1 MASKTFAVAE
11 KDRYLLKFLRVSL
24 SLDSCYYSS
33 PVYIR
38 VHAIVGMLAAFL
50 STYKLISTYN
60 SLLLPSVMGF
70 MLCSCSVVSLQL
82 ILFYRSA
89 LTHQEEESAVLH
101 AWVHTLNLWGSLLV
115 LYSYIAL

>member
-24 SLDSCYYSS
+24 SLDSYYYSS
-33 PVYIR
+33 PVYNR
-38 VHAIVGMLAAFL
+38 VHAMVGMLAAFL

-60 SLLLPSVMGF
+60 SLLLPSVLGF

-89 LTHQEEESAVLH
+89 LTHSPRRGKCSAPCMGAYTESVGKPASSV
-101 AWVHTLNLWGSLLV
+101 
-115 LYSYIAL
+115 